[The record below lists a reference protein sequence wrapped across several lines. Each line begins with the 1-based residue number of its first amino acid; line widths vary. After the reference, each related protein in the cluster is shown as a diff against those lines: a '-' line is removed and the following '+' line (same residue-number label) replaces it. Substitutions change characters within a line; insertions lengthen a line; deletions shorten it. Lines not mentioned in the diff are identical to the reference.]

1 MGGGDLRK
9 SLKRLLRDPIIKKK
23 KKKKQKNMIHE
34 DLEICLI

>member
-23 KKKKQKNMIHE
+23 KKTEKY
-34 DLEICLI
+34 DT

>member
-1 MGGGDLRK
+1 MRK
-9 SLKRLLRDPIIKKK
+9 SLKRLLRDPIIKK